1 MRPEK
6 TGPPE
11 LASRACAEGPALPPA
26 PGPES
31 PPSPVATGQPECKGS
46 ACADGPASPALPAP
60 QKRSAFWRGLF
71 QRSTSAAA
79 KPPLL
84 ASGDDSPSAP
94 LEASPAKSA
103 GRLPAL
109 TGLRAFAACN
119 LVFFHFSNPQWFGPF
134 APIVDNGY
142 TAVSF
147 FLLLSGFILS
157 YNYSARAQRGELVH
171 WKFWVARLSRL
182 YPIYV
187 FALILSL
194 GMLHGEW
201 QARSHGGFYAGLL
214 LTPLLLQGWSP
225 SLATFWN
232 TPAWTMSTEAFF
244 YLVFPFVVRWRRPQ
258 TNAGTVALLGFF
270 WVCGLTLPL
279 LYMHFHPD
287 GDPHPGRYT
296 EGFWIRALKFSPPP
310 HLPSF
315 LFGMALAD
323 LDGRIRR
330 TGWPRL
336 LLGIGGVG
344 GLYTIL
350 RFGAHIPYVLMHD
363 GLLMPLFGLAILG
376 LAGEN
381 LLARFFGFAPFV
393 ALGQASYC
401 LYILHFN
408 LWTLIHDSGLL
419 EKTGLIRLDPWA
431 SYCLLAAGAGVALVV
446 IERPMQRRIR
456 KLLA

>member
-1 MRPEK
+1 MP
-6 TGPPE
+6 
-11 LASRACAEGPALPPA
+11 
-26 PGPES
+26 
-31 PPSPVATGQPECKGS
+31 
-46 ACADGPASPALPAP
+46 
-60 QKRSAFWRGLF
+60 
-71 QRSTSAAA
+71 AA
-79 KPPLL
+79 KPELL

-94 LEASPAKSA
+94 LPAEPAPGAKAASSRN
-103 GRLPAL
+103 RLPAL

-119 LVFFHFSNPQWFGPF
+119 IVFFHFSNPQWFGPF

-171 WKFWVARLSRL
+171 WRFWLARLSRL
-182 YPIYV
+182 YPVYI

-201 QARSHGGFYAGLL
+201 QARSHREFFEGLL

-225 SLATFWN
+225 SLSTFWN

-244 YLVFPFVVRWRRPQ
+244 YLVFPFAVRWKRPQ
-258 TNAGTVALLGFF
+258 STPGTLLLLGLL
-270 WVCGLTLPL
+270 WVSGMTLPL

-287 GDPHPGRYT
+287 GDMHPGRYT

-315 LFGMALAD
+315 LFGMVLAD
-323 LDGRIRR
+323 LDARLRR
-330 TGWPRL
+330 VGWPRL
-336 LLGIGGVG
+336 VLGICGIGG
-344 GLYTIL
+344 LYLLL
-350 RFGAHIPYVLMHD
+350 RFGSHVPYVLMHD
-363 GLLMPLFGLAILG
+363 GLLMPLFGCAILG

-381 LLARFFGFAPFV
+381 LVARFFGFAPFV

-401 LYILHFN
+401 LYLLHFN
-408 LWTLIHDSGLL
+408 LWTLIHDSGVLQ
-419 EKTGLIRLDPWA
+419 KTGLVRFDPWI
-431 SYCLLAAGAGVALVV
+431 SYCLLALGAGTALLL